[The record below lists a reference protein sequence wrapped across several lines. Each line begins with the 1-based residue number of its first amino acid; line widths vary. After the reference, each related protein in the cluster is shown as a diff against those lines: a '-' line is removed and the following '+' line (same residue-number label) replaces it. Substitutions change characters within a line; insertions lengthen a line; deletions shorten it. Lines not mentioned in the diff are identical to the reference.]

1 MKTIITI
8 VSAAFLATSFGFSA
22 NAMMS
27 AKSSP
32 ASAQMRKDCKA
43 QAAKKFT
50 AVHFIK
56 RNKYVSA
63 CMKGHAA
70 KKV

>member
-8 VSAAFLATSFGFSA
+8 VSAAFLATTFGFSA
-22 NAMMS
+22 HAMTP

-32 ASAQMRKDCKA
+32 ASAHMRKECKA
-43 QAAKKFT
+43 QAAKKYT
-50 AVHFIK
+50 SVHFIK

-63 CMKGHAA
+63 CMKSS
-70 KKV
+70 KRV

>member
-8 VSAAFLATSFGFSA
+8 VSAAFLATTFGFSA
-22 NAMMS
+22 NAMTS
-27 AKSSP
+27 AKSNP
-32 ASAQMRKDCKA
+32 ASAQMRKECKA
-43 QAAKKFT
+43 QAAKKYT

-63 CMKGHAA
+63 CMGKRPG
-70 KKV
+70 KRV